1 MPRRNIWT
9 EGQDAQ
15 IRRLRTEGTNWD
27 GIAQALGMSRWTV
40 SERGRRLGAFK
51 RPTRAPA
58 GPQDDREPLPA
69 GHPDSWGA
77 ITVGTALE
85 GVLFQPPGELR

>member
-9 EGQDAQ
+9 EGQDSQ
-15 IRRLRTEGTNWD
+15 IRRLRTEGVNWD
-27 GIAQALGMSRWTV
+27 MIAQTLGLSRWTV

-51 RPTRAPA
+51 RPRLASAVPDER
-58 GPQDDREPLPA
+58 QPLPA

-77 ITVGTALE
+77 ITQGTSLA
-85 GVLFQPPGELR
+85 GVPFRPPGELR

>member
-27 GIAQALGMSRWTV
+27 MIAQALGLSRWTV
-40 SERGRRLGAFK
+40 SERGRRLGVFK
-51 RPTRAPA
+51 RPRR
-58 GPQDDREPLPA
+58 GPVPPDDRQTLPA

-77 ITVGTALE
+77 ITKGTCLE
-85 GVLFQPPGELR
+85 GIAFVPPGELR